1 MSVKSILSNYLYYN
15 GLTRVNVTGGLA
27 LELSVVIQNLSVSW
41 TFFISVCLMFDIIS
55 VRLDLPGE
63 YVDYQFYTLNLIID
77 LFS

>member
-1 MSVKSILSNYLYYN
+1 M
-15 GLTRVNVTGGLA
+15 
-27 LELSVVIQNLSVSW
+27 ELSVVIQNLSVSW